1 MAEGFSVEVEDGVIR
16 ISGDLD
22 AQTSASLDEV
32 ITAQLEG
39 GAAEI
44 ILDLGGLDF
53 VDSSGLRSMVLARGP
68 EGEGRVVLRSPST
81 SVTRLLDITGL
92 DEVFVIE
99 P

>member
-1 MAEGFSVEVEDGVIR
+1 MADAFSVEVDDDVIR

-22 AQTSASLDEV
+22 AQTSSSLDEV
-32 ITAQLEG
+32 ITERLGG

-44 ILDLGGLDF
+44 VLDLSALDF

-68 EGEGRVVLRSPST
+68 AGDGRMVLRSPST
-81 SVTRLLDITGL
+81 SVIRLLDITGL
-92 DEVFVIE
+92 TEVFVIE